1 MIKRRYPQFLV
12 CLFVFFS
19 YLLFYETHARSTLTL
34 DEKLVGTWVVETE
47 RQVSE
52 TDNEGFQRDPS
63 FRTKL
68 IINKSGSGY
77 SVKFLGKKFRS
88 ADVFADVSEYLSFE
102 DMRLNGNKLIG
113 EKVIAPWRYNLVLQ
127 FDLDTFAVVGE
138 YKYRTTWNGTEY
150 DKNGNITGKYVNGK
164 WIKQ

>member
-12 CLFVFFS
+12 CLFVLLS
-19 YLLFYETHARSTLTL
+19 YLLFYETHAGANLTL

-52 TDNEGFQRDPS
+52 KENEGFERDPS

-77 SVKFLGKKFRS
+77 SVKFLGKNLAQLTFSPMSRS
-88 ADVFADVSEYLSFE
+88 ICL
-102 DMRLNGNKLIG
+102 LK
-113 EKVIAPWRYNLVLQ
+113 
-127 FDLDTFAVVGE
+127 T
-138 YKYRTTWNGTEY
+138 
-150 DKNGNITGKYVNGK
+150 
-164 WIKQ
+164 